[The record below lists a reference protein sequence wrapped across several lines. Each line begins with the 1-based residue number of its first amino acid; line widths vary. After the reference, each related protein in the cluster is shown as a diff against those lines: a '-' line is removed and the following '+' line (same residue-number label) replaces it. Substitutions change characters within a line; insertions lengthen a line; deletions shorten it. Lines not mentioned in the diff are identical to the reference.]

1 MSEKTEQPTSKK
13 LRDAREEGQV
23 AKSQEIPAVATTTAL
38 FAVLFAGWDFFYGV
52 LTDLF
57 FIPIRVMNRP
67 FDDIFYP
74 TLMAVLVDIAKI
86 VLPVVVV
93 VMVMGLVSNMA
104 QVGVLITPKA
114 LIPKLSNLSPKNWF
128 KKVFSIKG
136 LVEFIKSIIKVLS
149 IGVVIW
155 VTVKDCLTQLQGIPR
170 VGLGGVYDAVGSL
183 LWNIAA
189 AVVAVM
195 VVIAVLDYLF
205 QRWQHTK
212 QLMMSKDE
220 VKREY
225 KEMEGN
231 AEIKSKRKQL
241 HQELLAGGAAQS
253 TRKASVLVTNPT
265 RLAIALYYE
274 EGETPLPIVLAKG
287 EGETARR
294 MVQAAKEE
302 NIPIMQNVP
311 LARSLFADAQECA
324 YIPGDLVRPVA
335 EVLRWAQSIKEER
348 ERSGYDDD

>member
-13 LRDAREEGQV
+13 LRDARNDGQV
-23 AKSQEIPAVATTTAL
+23 AKSQEIPALGTTAAL
-38 FAVLFAGWDFFYGV
+38 FAVLFGLWGYFFGV
-52 LTDLF
+52 LEDLF
-57 FIPIRVMNRP
+57 RIPVEVMNRP
-67 FDDIFYP
+67 FDEIFYP
-74 TLMAVLVDIAKI
+74 TLMAVLVDMAKI
-86 VLPVVVV
+86 VLPIVVL
-93 VMVMGLVSNMA
+93 VMTLGLIFNMV
-104 QVGVLITPKA
+104 QVGVLVTPKA

-136 LVEFIKSIIKVLS
+136 LVEFLKSVIKVLA
-149 IGVVIW
+149 IGISIW
-155 VTVKDCLTQLQGIPR
+155 VTVKESLTRLQSIPR
-170 VGLGGVYDAVGSL
+170 VGLDGVYTAVGSL
-183 LWNIAA
+183 LWDIAV

-195 VVIAVLDYLF
+195 VVIAALDYLF

-231 AEIKSKRKQL
+231 AEVKSMRKQL
-241 HQELLAGGAAQS
+241 HQELLSSGAAAS
-253 TRKASVLVTNPT
+253 TRKASVLITNPT

-274 EGETPLPIVLAKG
+274 DGETPLPIVLAKG
-287 EGETARR
+287 EGPVAQR

-311 LARSLFADAQECA
+311 LARNLFADAQESA
-324 YIPGDLVRPVA
+324 YIPGYLVKPVA
-335 EVLRWAQSIKEER
+335 EVLRWAQSLKEER
-348 ERSGYDDD
+348 EDD

>member
-23 AKSQEIPAVATTTAL
+23 AKSQEIPAVATTGAL
-38 FAVLFAGWDFFYGV
+38 FAVLFAGWGFFYNT

-57 FIPIRVMNRP
+57 SIPLRVMNRP
-67 FDDIFYP
+67 FDEIFYP
-74 TLMAVLVDIAKI
+74 TLMAVLIDIAKI
-86 VLPVVVV
+86 VLPVVGV
-93 VMVMGLVSNMA
+93 VMVMGLVFNMA

-114 LIPKLSNLSPKNWF
+114 IIPKLSNLSPKQWF

-136 LVEFIKSIIKVLS
+136 LVEFIKSIIKVVV
-149 IGVVIW
+149 IGVVVW
-155 VTVKDCLTQLQGIPR
+155 YTVKDRLTALQGIPR
-170 VGLGGVYDAVGSL
+170 VGLGGVYSAVGGL
-183 LWNIAA
+183 LWDIA
-189 AVVAVM
+189 VAVIGAM
-195 VVIAVLDYLF
+195 VVIAALDYLF

-231 AEIKSKRKQL
+231 AEVKSMRKQL
-241 HQELLAGGAAQS
+241 HQELLSSAAADN

-265 RLAIALYYE
+265 RLAIAIYYE
-274 EGETPLPIVLAKG
+274 EDETPLPIVLAKG
-287 EGETARR
+287 EGPTAQR

-302 NIPIMQNVP
+302 GIPIMQNIP
-311 LARSLFADAQECA
+311 LARSLFADAQESA

-335 EVLRWAQSIKEER
+335 EVLRWAKSLKDE
-348 ERSGYDDD
+348 S